1 MASTLPN
8 RTQPLSQVVRSVPL
22 ADLYTD
28 DRAGSLSELVG
39 QSINIYRVERF
50 HSANYDADGFRLVLR
65 TTTDGVE
72 TSGDMLF
79 TGFAKPI
86 LRVVN
91 VLLGSPDAVLREL
104 TPPVSAEVVA
114 IGASV
119 GLR

>member
-1 MASTLPN
+1 MASSNLPQ
-8 RTQPLSQVVRSVPL
+8 RVVAQPLTQAVPL
-22 ADLYTD
+22 STLIPDE
-28 DRAGSLSELVG
+28 RAGSVSELVG
-39 QSINIYRVERF
+39 HTINIYRVERF

-65 TTTDGVE
+65 TTKDGVE

-104 TPPVSAEVVA
+104 TPPVSCEVIA